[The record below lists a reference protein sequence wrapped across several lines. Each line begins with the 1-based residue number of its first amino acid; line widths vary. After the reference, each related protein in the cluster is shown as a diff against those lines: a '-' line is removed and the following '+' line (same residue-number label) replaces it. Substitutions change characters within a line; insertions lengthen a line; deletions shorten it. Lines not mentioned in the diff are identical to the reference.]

1 MSTKPNPE
9 SVAKVL
15 AAGIVP
21 GCVVRDTLGDTTIVP
36 PVEQWECGYWSSDSV
51 RVGRVLLYSSTFRRV
66 ATILEPAPSL
76 PDMFN
81 ASAHSHLITE
91 RFPATD
97 EQPYQQPLT

>member
-1 MSTKPNPE
+1 MSNKPNPE
-9 SVAKVL
+9 SVKKVL

-21 GCVVRDTLGDTTIVP
+21 GCRVVGTNGDTGIVP
-36 PVEQWECGYWSSDSV
+36 PVDQWECGSV
-51 RVGRVLLYSSTFRRV
+51 NQPDAVWVGTVKLYSSLLDQF

-76 PDMFN
+76 PDTFN

-97 EQPYQQPLT
+97 EQP